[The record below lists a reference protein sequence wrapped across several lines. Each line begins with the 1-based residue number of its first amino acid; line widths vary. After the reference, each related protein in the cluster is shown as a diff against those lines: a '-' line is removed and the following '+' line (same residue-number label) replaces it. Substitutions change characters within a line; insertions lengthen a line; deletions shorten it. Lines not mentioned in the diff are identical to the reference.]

1 MSCPWVT
8 RGSQQGAPPLS
19 WGSMRKEA
27 QMFPSGSHFSV
38 NHFQM
43 LLVYLGTCQRL
54 TDSSCLASCRYQ
66 LEPCSQKGNSICRH
80 ESQAETTR
88 GMEQAEMCK
97 TNSDLKNPGT
107 RSRPQTWRGDTKG
120 FSVTVRNPPGK
131 REGELTGPL
140 MGRDCTL
147 KI

>member
-66 LEPCSQKGNSICRH
+66 LEPCSQKGNSICKH

-97 TNSDLKNPGT
+97 TGTNSDLKNPGT
-107 RSRPQTWRGDTKG
+107 RRGLRPGGETPKDFQSLSGTQQGRGKV
-120 FSVTVRNPPGK
+120 SSQA
-131 REGELTGPL
+131 L
-140 MGRDCTL
+140 
-147 KI
+147 